1 MAEPKKI
8 DPYALRAERK
18 AKDKEARIAAAK
30 LGNPPGLQN
39 QPGSGQ
45 LTPNTYAMPAVPRA
59 WQLPQRTASATSGPI
74 GGANPPPVGNQASQ
88 RVTTVQLGSTARN
101 PYDFASGRG
110 TPEDYMRWEKA
121 NRGSIGTRTIT
132 AQEQAMAG
140 KKPAERNYDQLFMTP
155 AEIAERDYNQRDQEN
170 YRIEQKYGAEF
181 SEQRRPPTTA
191 SESGAGRFP
200 RGKAKVPEFLDPV
213 NTGINTPHNAPWRAE
228 SQAQNGY
235 KPVQWSEAKNP
246 EWRTELRQKHKWVD
260 DVNDERQKQFVAMMR
275 QNPDPNSAMEGADAI
290 AAQAESPQ
298 QPPALALNQSAQQP
312 MLDVYR
318 PLAAPSTAAATTP
331 PGAGTPAPLST
342 EADAFAETQPTP
354 AASNQTATL
363 TGSAQSEVDA
373 AKRAM
378 AGPEAAKARS
388 QALQD

>member
-1 MAEPKKI
+1 MAKPEKV

-18 AKDKEARIAAAK
+18 AKDKEARIADAK
-30 LGNPPGLQN
+30 LRNPPGLQN

-45 LTPNTYAMPAVPRA
+45 LTPNVYAMPAVPRA

-74 GGANPPPVGNQASQ
+74 GVANPPPVGNQASQ

-121 NRGSIGTRTIT
+121 NRGSISTRTIT

-170 YRIEQKYGAEF
+170 YRIEQKYGTKEFQPRPASQPLLAPNKTPDFSKVSSADPFAENYSPTEAALGDRAGKF
-181 SEQRRPPTTA
+181 S
-191 SESGAGRFP
+191 SAG
-200 RGKAKVPEFLDPV
+200 LDV

-235 KPVQWSEAKNP
+235 KPVQWGPAKNP
-246 EWRTELRQKHKWVD
+246 EWRTELRQKHKWID

-290 AAQAESPQ
+290 AAQAEFPQPASP
-298 QPPALALNQSAQQP
+298 PPKPAPPPEPTESDLEDLRADP
-312 MLDVYR
+312 EGK
-318 PLAAPSTAAATTP
+318 AADFDEYYGEGAAARY
-331 PGAGTPAPLST
+331 L
-342 EADAFAETQPTP
+342 
-354 AASNQTATL
+354 
-363 TGSAQSEVDA
+363 
-373 AKRAM
+373 
-378 AGPEAAKARS
+378 
-388 QALQD
+388 QA